1 MPCLPRW
8 GLSSSTGGGRKC
20 DVRLSLKMVRVGCSL
35 VMKSSCTPA
44 IRASSAVNGAWR
56 LTERFTHRACVSI
69 MGATYVCD

>member
-35 VMKSSCTPA
+35 VMKSSCTQA
-44 IRASSAVNGAWR
+44 IRASPAVEGA
-56 LTERFTHRACVSI
+56 
-69 MGATYVCD
+69 